1 VSRQGGTTLARA
13 GSFRPACKLV
23 DWGPSGDGGVDGLTP
38 DELLDALARL
48 RQARVGDVRV
58 PHKPLLL
65 LWLFGR
71 FAATGS
77 SLATYAEAEE
87 PVSRLINEFGPP
99 VKNPSAA
106 RSRAA
111 MPFVHMERDLWDL
124 RDGRG
129 REIGLVPERRGWLI
143 DHEAV
148 GRLRPEVEQL
158 LSSPGT
164 LAAAARLLL
173 DRHFTLVLANLI
185 CAEVDLDLADLN
197 AAAPPE
203 TTWTRRRARR
213 SGFAEEVLRAYAYQC
228 AMCGFDGALGRTPVG
243 IEAAHVRWHSQDGP
257 DDVANG
263 LALCALH
270 HVLLDLGV
278 LGLTADRRICVS
290 GLYVARSDAGKAVD
304 ALAGQSL
311 LAARPGQPAVDIAYV
326 SWHSVQVFK
335 GTHQAA
341 PSGAGR

>member
-1 VSRQGGTTLARA
+1 
-13 GSFRPACKLV
+13 
-23 DWGPSGDGGVDGLTP
+23 LTP
-38 DELLDALARL
+38 DELLGLLARL

-99 VKNPSAA
+99 VKSPSAT

-111 MPFVHMERDLWDL
+111 MPFVHLERELWDL
-124 RDGRG
+124 RDGQE
-129 REIGLVPERRGWLI
+129 REIGPDAPERRGWLT
-143 DHEAV
+143 DREAA
-148 GRLRPEVEQL
+148 GQLRPDVEQL
-158 LSSPGT
+158 LSSRST

-173 DRHFTLVLANLI
+173 DRHFTPLLADLI

-197 AAAPPE
+197 AAVPPE
-203 TTWTRRRARR
+203 TTWIRRRARR
-213 SGFAEEVLRAYAYQC
+213 TGFAEEVLRAYAYQC

-290 GLYVARSDAGKAVD
+290 GLYVARSDAGRAIDAV
-304 ALAGQSL
+304 AGKPLLAG
-311 LAARPGQPAVDIAYV
+311 RPGQPAVDIAYV
-326 SWHSVQVFK
+326 SWHNVQVFK
-335 GTHQAA
+335 GGHEPTT
-341 PSGAGR
+341 SGVGP

>member
-1 VSRQGGTTLARA
+1 VRRE
-13 GSFRPACKLV
+13 V
-23 DWGPSGDGGVDGLTP
+23 DRLTP
-38 DELLDALARL
+38 DELLGLLARL

-71 FAATGS
+71 FAARGS

-87 PVSRLINEFGPP
+87 PVSQLINEFGPP

-111 MPFVHMERDLWDL
+111 MPFVHLERELWDL
-124 RDGRG
+124 RDGQG
-129 REIGLVPERRGWLI
+129 REIGPDAPERRGWLT
-143 DHEAV
+143 DRDAA
-148 GRLRPEVEQL
+148 GRLRPKVEQL
-158 LSSPGT
+158 LSSRGT

-173 DRHFTLVLANLI
+173 DRHFTPVLADLI
-185 CAEVDLDLADLN
+185 CAEVDLDLVGVN
-197 AAAPPE
+197 AAGPPE
-203 TTWTRRRARR
+203 TARIRRRPRR
-213 SGFAEEVLRAYAYQC
+213 SGFAEDVLLAYAYQC
-228 AMCGFDGALGRTPVG
+228 AMCGFDGAIGRTPVG

-257 DDVANG
+257 DEVANG

-304 ALAGQSL
+304 ALAGQPL
-311 LAARPGQPAVDIAYV
+311 LAACPGQPAVDIAYV
-326 SWHSVQVFK
+326 SWHNVQVFK
-335 GTHQAA
+335 GTHDPA